1 MYVYFSMWLIINF
14 NLVCDRYKGMTKRFK
29 TGSICMFL
37 YVSHC
42 QYRHGSSWGVDASC
56 GLILVSCNTPTPS
69 RDNQMEVAGCNNTY
83 TITVRPCERYG
94 VSNDIENHFLFGSFF
109 QTDSKYHQHMT
120 AQIAK
125 FMGPRWGPT
134 GSCRPQMGP
143 MLAPWTLLSGWPFWV
158 ESPVMTNNAETY
170 PYHAVMYIMHGFTWY
185 MNGEVIG
192 QRLQRS

>member
-1 MYVYFSMWLIINF
+1 MTDIKVWLNDLRPAVYVCFWMFHIVNI
-14 NLVCDRYKGMTKRFK
+14 D
-29 TGSICMFL
+29 TGQVE
-37 YVSHC
+37 VSL
-42 QYRHGSSWGVDASC
+42 Q
-56 GLILVSCNTPTPS
+56 
-69 RDNQMEVAGCNNTY
+69 VAGWYWFPVTHLLQAEITKWKLRDV
-83 TITVRPCERYG
+83 TIHIQLRWGHASVMGSQMILKIIFVRQ
-94 VSNDIENHFLFGSFF
+94 FFF

-158 ESPVMTNNAETY
+158 ESSMMTNNAETY

-185 MNGEVIG
+185 TNGEVIG
-192 QRLQRS
+192 QLLQRS